1 MVKWLNKKDR
11 AKLQFEYHK
20 GTIEARKSI
29 IQELFDWTVTYEN
42 FCEDWLERIEQVV
55 SEHGKEAGEE
65 WRRNRAKEMRR
76 ATPPEKYF
84 WDVICRSIHSDQ
96 SYEGALGHD
105 DSENNIAMDPDSPIA
120 HYRYPLWWMLDHCNL
135 MTGNPPLS
143 PGDEERAK
151 SYGRPKAIRH
161 NAKTRLF
168 QCRRTLHRFWREIAG
183 FFGLVYLFEI
193 FREIV
198 LELIR

>member
-11 AKLQFEYHK
+11 ARLEFEYHK
-20 GTIEARKSI
+20 GTVEARKAF
-29 IQELFDWTVTYEN
+29 IQEMFDWAVTYEN

-55 SEHGKEAGEE
+55 SEHGEEAGEE

-120 HYRYPLWWMLDHCNL
+120 HYRYPVWWMLGHCKYL
-135 MTGNPPLS
+135 LAGPPKT
-143 PGDEERAK
+143 PGDEENARF
-151 SYGRPKAIRH
+151 YGTPKDIPH
-161 NAKTRLF
+161 SVKTRLY
-168 QCRRTLHRFWREIAG
+168 QIWRFLRKFWKELVAPLGIAYILN
-183 FFGLVYLFEI
+183 F
-193 FREIV
+193 
-198 LELIR
+198 IRDLLLRSTP